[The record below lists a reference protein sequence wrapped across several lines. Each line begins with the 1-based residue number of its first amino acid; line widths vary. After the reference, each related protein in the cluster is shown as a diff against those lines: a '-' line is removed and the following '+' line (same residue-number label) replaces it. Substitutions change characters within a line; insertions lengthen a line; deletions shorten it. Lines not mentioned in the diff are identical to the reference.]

1 MVLTE
6 LASLTRL
13 PLRHHRKTESRYKDA
28 FLQQHVTHLYGGG
41 RFPHD
46 DWHNRCIAGERLE
59 PRFDD
64 LLAEVTHIF
73 AQLGHSIG
81 MRLKETDGSER
92 TCRDSRGNR
101 V

>member
-1 MVLTE
+1 MGCTE
-6 LASLTRL
+6 LATHARL
-13 PLRHHRKTESRYKDA
+13 ALRHHRKAESRYKDA

-46 DWHNRCIAGERLE
+46 DWHNRRIARERLE
-59 PRFDD
+59 PGFDD

-73 AQLGHSIG
+73 AQPGHSIG

-92 TCRDSRGNR
+92 TRRDSRRKR